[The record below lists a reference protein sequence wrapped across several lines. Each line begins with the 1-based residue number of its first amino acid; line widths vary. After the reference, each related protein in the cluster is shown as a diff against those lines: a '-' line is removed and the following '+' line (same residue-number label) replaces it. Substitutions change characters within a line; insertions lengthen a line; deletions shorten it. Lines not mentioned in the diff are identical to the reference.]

1 MVWAGSSRNA
11 HHTAAQPSAQHH
23 NTDANQVEV
32 NQRAHIEDIEEAGD
46 TSDLITLF
54 RASSHSE
61 DGYENSSTE
70 IAETTPTQSNFS
82 PNRFGATKMTATSPR
97 PQRSGVSPSSSPRL
111 PSPPPFTEVQIGPKS
126 PTIGE
131 GPESQLGEAN
141 KQDDGS
147 TRRIRPGTKAADM
160 ASGPPLIPLAEVRML
175 RLSRCAS
182 N

>member
-1 MVWAGSSRNA
+1 MAWADNSRHL
-11 HHTAAQPSAQHH
+11 HHTAAQPSARNH
-23 NTDANQVEV
+23 NIDVNHVEA
-32 NQRAHIEDIEEAGD
+32 NQRAHIEDIEEVGD
-46 TSDLITLF
+46 TSDLITFLK
-54 RASSHSE
+54 ANPHAE
-61 DGYENSSTE
+61 DGYDTSATE
-70 IAETTPTQSNFS
+70 IAGTTPTQSNFS
-82 PNRFGATKMTATSPR
+82 PNRFGAPKMTASSPR

-131 GPESQLGEAN
+131 GPESQLGETN

-175 RLSRCAS
+175 RLFRYAFH
-182 N
+182 